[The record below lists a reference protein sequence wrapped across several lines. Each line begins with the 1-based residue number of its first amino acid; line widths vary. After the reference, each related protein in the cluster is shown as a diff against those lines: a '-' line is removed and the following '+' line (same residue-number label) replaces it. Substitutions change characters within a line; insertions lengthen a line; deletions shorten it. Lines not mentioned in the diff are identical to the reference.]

1 MTDKKEKNCIFCKI
15 IDGDIQS
22 DIIYNQ
28 QGVTAFKDVNPR
40 APVHIL
46 IVPREH
52 IATVND
58 ASPQIIA
65 KCIKAAKEIAKNLNI
80 AQSGYRI
87 VINCNKD
94 GGQEVDHLHVHLLGG
109 RKLSWPPG

>member
-1 MTDKKEKNCIFCKI
+1 MVNNKEKNCIFCKI
-15 IDGDIQS
+15 IEGDIES
-22 DIIYNQ
+22 DIIYKDREI
-28 QGVTAFKDVNPR
+28 TAFKDADPQ
-40 APVHIL
+40 APVHVL

-58 ASPQIIA
+58 ASPQIVA
-65 KCIKAAKEIAKNLNI
+65 KCTEAAKKIAKNLNI

-109 RKLSWPPG
+109 RKLGWPPG